1 MSTAIQFQI
10 ETPDFAA
17 ISNRTEAGI
26 REAFRSWTVN
36 FWRLLVK
43 ERLSGRSGDMG
54 LNRRTG
60 NLSRDWI
67 VDIQEV
73 PGGISSEVRTAGTS
87 NAYAGINETGGV
99 IRPVNAKYLW
109 IPLKANQTA
118 AGVARVTPSQAISA
132 GGFIAWHDGPI
143 FYATSGTNAV
153 GGAKKLIPM
162 FVLKKEVKIKPRMGA
177 GSLFQSQLPNLERL
191 VAIEAQGGWG

>member
-1 MSTAIQFQI
+1 MKPRNSTA
-10 ETPDFAA
+10 PKVALA
-17 ISNRTEAGI
+17 
-26 REAFRSWTVN
+26 
-36 FWRLLVK
+36 
-43 ERLSGRSGDMG
+43 LSGGGPLGAIYEIGALCALDESLLG
-54 LNRRTG
+54 LDFNR
-60 NLSRDWI
+60 LEHY
-67 VDIQEV
+67 V
-73 PGGISSEVRTAGTS
+73 
-87 NAYAGINETGGV
+87 GV
-99 IRPVNAKYLW
+99 
-109 IPLKANQTA
+109 
-118 AGVARVTPSQAISA
+118 SA